1 MQRRKFITSTALGAF
16 FLSDIQRVVAQNQHG
31 KKEDPLD
38 NQGFYES
45 TSKLAT
51 TAPIKFYGNRKEQ
64 MYKQLIELKE
74 KYGIARF
81 LFVGPLEEVR
91 FKGFPGKNVYAEIG
105 YQIKEAKEKL
115 TSNDI
120 KIGWWCAPS
129 LRSGFDKRFQY
140 ITDLDGSVSDT
151 SPCPYDP
158 IFSEEF
164 SNHIATVVEIAN
176 PYMIQFEDDYELS
189 HQPPAVKFGCF
200 CPLHL
205 NEFSKRQGKAFT
217 RLELL
222 EKFRTVDAESIRLRK
237 DWAALSRDS
246 LVSLAKKIRQKV
258 DQVNPETVISL
269 CQSGC
274 TDFDGDFTKELTE
287 AFAGQTKPT
296 VRLYGSSYSS
306 DAPLGLPAELFHALY
321 SIQHLPKSFE
331 CFHESDTYPHSRFFM
346 SASKI
351 KSLMT
356 IAFAYGFDQTLFYL
370 TQYLDNLLE
379 ERGYA
384 EMYRKEAARFLA
396 LKEASRDSEVI
407 GCEIIHLPNASA
419 VVPYRGGRPEMGLN
433 SWVNAM
439 GRFGIPYTT
448 KGGKVKMLAG
458 TAVMSLSD
466 SEILALLKGP
476 LVLDGLAAHSLCQ
489 MGYSVYLGVDVQVYK
504 KEIHSCYEGL
514 RNKNMYQNIQGDL
527 QYNWIFAPAGS
538 EGGRFFEL
546 KPNAAVEVVTDF
558 LDEHENPIMASMIRY
573 ENRLGGRI
581 LISAFDLAGN
591 FSSTTFNY
599 KKKELMRQNIEWVG
613 GEELPVFVKDAPN
626 IFCVCSANT
635 AKDTYLI
642 TLTNLSSDPTENVL
656 LDIASDLKVKEVL
669 ILDYA
674 GKWNRINVQFRGRT
688 VQIPI
693 SLVLMNPQIIKFKI
707 S

>member
-1 MQRRKFITSTALGAF
+1 MQRRNFIKSTALGTF
-16 FLSDIQRVVAQNQHG
+16 FLSEIQQLLARTPSDIEN
-31 KKEDPLD
+31 
-38 NQGFYES
+38 ES
-45 TSKLAT
+45 INGSSLQETTIKLAT
-51 TAPIKFYGNRKEQ
+51 TAPIKLYTNRKEQ
-64 MYKQLIELKE
+64 MYNQLIELKE

-81 LFVGPLEEVR
+81 LFVGPMEEVR
-91 FKGFPGKNVYAEIG
+91 FNGFPDKKVYEEIG
-105 YQIKEAKEKL
+105 YQIKDAKEKL
-115 TSNDI
+115 EPNNI

-140 ITDLDGSVSDT
+140 ITDIDGSISDT

-164 SNHIATVVEIAN
+164 SNHVATVVQIAN
-176 PYMIQFEDDYELS
+176 PYMVQFEDDYELS

-205 NEFSKRQGKAFT
+205 KEFSKRQGKTYT
-217 RLELL
+217 RTELL
-222 EKFRTVDAESIRLRK
+222 EKFKTINAESIQLRK
-237 DWAALSRDS
+237 DWAVLSRDS
-246 LVSLAKKIRQKV
+246 LISLAKKIRKKV
-258 DQVNPETVISL
+258 DQINPETIISL

-287 AFAGQTKPT
+287 AFAGKTTPT

-306 DAPLGLPAELFHALY
+306 DAPFGLPAELFHALY

-351 KSLMT
+351 KSLIT

-384 EMYRKEAARFLA
+384 EMYRKEAPRFLA
-396 LKEASRDSEVI
+396 LKNASQDFEVV
-407 GCEIIHLPNASA
+407 GCEIMHLPDSHA
-419 VVPYRGGRPEMGLN
+419 VVAYQGGRPEMGLN
-433 SWVNAM
+433 PWINTM

-458 TAVMSLSD
+458 KAIMSLSKT
-466 SEILALLKGP
+466 EILSLLKGS
-476 LVLDGLAAHSLCQ
+476 LVLDGVAAHCLCE
-489 MGYSVYLGVDVQVYK
+489 MGYSSYLGVDVQPFK
-504 KEIHSCYEGL
+504 NAIHSCYEGL
-514 RNKNMYQNIQGDL
+514 RNKEEYQNIHGDL

-538 EGGRFFEL
+538 EGGSFFEL
-546 KPNAAVEVVTDF
+546 IPKAEIEVVTDF
-558 LDEHENPIMASMIRY
+558 LDEYEKPVMASMIRHK
-573 ENRLGGRI
+573 NSLGGRI

-599 KKKELMRQNIEWVG
+599 KKKEILRQNLEWVG
-613 GEELPVFVKDAPN
+613 AEELPIFVKDAPN
-626 IFCVCSANT
+626 IFCVCSVNSV
-635 AKDTYLI
+635 KDNYLV
-642 TLTNLSSDPTENVL
+642 TLTNLSSDPTDNVV
-656 LDIASDLKVKEVL
+656 LDVPKATKVKEVAV
-669 ILDYA
+669 LDIR
-674 GKWNRINVQFRGRT
+674 GKWNRLNVKYNGRT
-688 VQIPI
+688 IEMPI
-693 SLVLMNPQIIKFKI
+693 SLVLMNPQIIKI
-707 S
+707 TV

>member
-1 MQRRKFITSTALGAF
+1 MQRRKFITNTAFGAF
-16 FLSDIQRVVAQNQHG
+16 FLSEIQQVVAQSKHG
-31 KKEDPLD
+31 KKDRPLD
-38 NQGFYES
+38 NQGLFES

-51 TAPIKFYGNRKEQ
+51 TAPIKFYSNRKEQ

-91 FKGFPGKNVYAEIG
+91 FNGFPGKNVYAEIG

-115 TSNDI
+115 ASNNI

-164 SNHIATVVEIAN
+164 SDHIATVVKIAD

-189 HQPPAVKFGCF
+189 HQPPAIKFGCF

-205 NEFSKRQGKAFT
+205 EEFSKRQGKTFT

-222 EKFRTVDAESIRLRK
+222 EKFKTVNAESIQLRR

-258 DQVNPETVISL
+258 DEVNPETVISL

-274 TDFDGDFTKELTE
+274 TDFDGDFTKELAE
-287 AFAGQTKPT
+287 AFAGLTKPT

-306 DAPLGLPAELFHALY
+306 DAPLSLPVELFHALY

-351 KSLMT
+351 KSLIT

-396 LKEASRDSEVI
+396 LKEASQDSEVI

-433 SWVNAM
+433 SWVNSM

-458 TAVMSLSD
+458 TAVMSLAD
-466 SEILALLKGP
+466 AEILSLLKGS
-476 LVLDGLAAHSLCQ
+476 LVLDGLAAYSLCK
-489 MGYSVYLGVDVQVYK
+489 MGYSAYLGVDVQVYK
-504 KEIHSCYEGL
+504 KEIHSCYEGI
-514 RNKNMYQNIQGDL
+514 RNKGMYQNLQGDL

-538 EGGRFFEL
+538 EGGSFFEL

-558 LDEHENPIMASMIRY
+558 LDEYENPIMASMIRY
-573 ENRLGGRI
+573 KNALGGRI

-599 KKKELMRQNIEWVG
+599 KKKEVMRQNLEWVG
-613 GEELPVFVKDAPN
+613 EEELPVFVKDTPN
-626 IFCVCSANT
+626 VFCVCSANT
-635 AKDTYLI
+635 SRDTYLV
-642 TLTNLSSDPTENVL
+642 TLTNLSSDPTENIS
-656 LDIASDLKVKEVL
+656 LDIASNLKVKEVSM
-669 ILDYA
+669 LDHE
-674 GKWNRINVQFRGRT
+674 GKWSRINVGFRGRT
-688 VQIPI
+688 VRVPIP
-693 SLVLMNPQIIKFKI
+693 LVLMNPQIIKFKM